1 MTKGEDEFA
10 YVGKLSNEIVIK
22 VLQQMNKKLDQQAF
36 DDEQVLNLF
45 ITCMKASVAG
55 GGR

>member
-36 DDEQVLNLF
+36 DDEQILNLF
-45 ITCMKASVAG
+45 VTCMQASVAG